1 VSNDGQKHALTLA
14 KSYAHNF
21 GSGFASFVFS
31 GGCGTGKNHLAAA
44 IGNYLLQQTTPC
56 WW

>member
-31 GGCGTGKNHLAAA
+31 GGCGTGKIIWLPPSV
-44 IGNYLLQQTTPC
+44 TTCCSKPHI